1 MAMSPPRQPAF
12 LPDGWTFGALS
23 LEEARVLRS
32 WAAQEGWNPGL
43 HDLEVAYAMQPEAFV
58 GLRRD
63 SELVGAGAITVHGEA
78 FGFMGLFI
86 LVPEVRGLGLGGW
99 LWHER
104 LRLLKDRLG
113 PQASVGMDGVLAMEP
128 FYARG
133 GFRREHLDLRFEGA
147 ARGARSDRVVPL
159 EEVDPG
165 ELTSLVG
172 TATAAARPEFLE
184 AWWGAPGVRAGA
196 ILEED
201 RAVAVGVL
209 RPAEVGHKFGPVV
222 ARCPQAARELIL
234 DLMARVPGEQVQLD
248 LPEPNSAAVEFARER
263 GLEPVFQCARMV
275 SGVAPSVRLEHLWGI
290 TSFEFG

>member
-1 MAMSPPRQPAF
+1 MSPTGHPSP
-12 LPDGWTFGALS
+12 LPEGWTFGPLA

-43 HDLEVAYAMQPEAFV
+43 HDLEVAYALQPEAFV
-58 GLRRD
+58 GLRREG
-63 SELVGAGAITVHGEA
+63 ELVGAGAITVHGEA

-113 PQASVGMDGVLAMEP
+113 PGASVGMDGVLAMEP

-133 GFRREHLDLRFEGA
+133 GFRREHLDVRFEGV
-147 ARGARSDRVVPL
+147 ARGAPSERVVPL
-159 EEVDPG
+159 DQVEPG
-165 ELTSLVG
+165 ELVELVR

-184 AWWGAPGVRAGA
+184 AWWAAPGVQAGA
-196 ILEED
+196 ILEEG
-201 RAVAVGVL
+201 RPVAVGTL
-209 RPAEVGHKFGPVV
+209 RPADVGHKFGPVV
-222 ARCPQAARELIL
+222 ARCPEAARELLL

-248 LPEPNSAAVEFARER
+248 LPEPNAAALDFARER

-275 SGVAPSVRLEHLWGI
+275 NGPAPAVRLDHLWGI